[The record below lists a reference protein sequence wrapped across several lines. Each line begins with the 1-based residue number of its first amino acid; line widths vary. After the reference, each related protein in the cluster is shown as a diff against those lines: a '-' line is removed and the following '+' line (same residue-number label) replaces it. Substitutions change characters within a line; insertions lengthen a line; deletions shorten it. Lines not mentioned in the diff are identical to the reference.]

1 MTDAGP
7 AVDAGGWPVG
17 PACGPAGGGLPLDGC
32 PLGGWSSG
40 LGAAPNSAFP
50 LLDLV

>member
-17 PACGPAGGGLPLDGC
+17 AGLWTGRWWVAAGWLPAGWLV
-32 PLGGWSSG
+32 LGV
-40 LGAAPNSAFP
+40 GAAPNSAFP